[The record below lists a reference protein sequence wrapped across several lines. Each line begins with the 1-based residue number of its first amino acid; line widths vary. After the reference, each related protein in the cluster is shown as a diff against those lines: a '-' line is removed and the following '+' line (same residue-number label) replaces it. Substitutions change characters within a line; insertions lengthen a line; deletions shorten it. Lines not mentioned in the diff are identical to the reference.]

1 MSAATNPTNGMIE
14 DSAAPTD
21 FTIFDA
27 ASVCVR
33 ACYLHGHQG
42 VVDPILLHQLAV
54 SAQFRDFTFVEASD
68 DIGVPDG
75 GESVGNDDGG
85 STESHLQANSDEGM
99 MGNTGS
105 AP

>member
-1 MSAATNPTNGMIE
+1 MSAVTNPTNRMIE

-54 SAQFRDFTFVEASD
+54 SAQFHDFTFIEASD

-75 GESVGNDDGG
+75 GESVGNNDGG